1 MKQNN
6 PLRLLVILSLAAIAL
21 TANAKLDKKYYDKV
35 AKEVWAEELPM
46 FNPKADLSDSLYQ
59 NRSAVIIG
67 HYIGLKEQPA
77 TSWLCVGQRLAGRM
91 RKMTLQ

>member
-67 HYIGLKEQPA
+67 HYIGLKA
-77 TSWLCVGQRLAGRM
+77 AQRAVE
-91 RKMTLQ
+91 

>member
-35 AKEVWAEELPM
+35 AKEVWA
-46 FNPKADLSDSLYQ
+46 
-59 NRSAVIIG
+59 
-67 HYIGLKEQPA
+67 
-77 TSWLCVGQRLAGRM
+77 
-91 RKMTLQ
+91 